1 MNIEQRHA
9 THMEMLPHLRSADLR
24 RHYLVESLFA
34 PDALLLTMSHVER
47 MVIGGALP
55 VSRPVV
61 LAAGSGLTTGAF
73 LESREL
79 GIVNIGGDGNVEVAG
94 RSYLLRTQEGLYVP
108 SGTREVT
115 FTSAS
120 SANPARYYLVST
132 PAHQSHELVHITLD
146 KRMPMPMGGAATSN
160 QRVIYQYVNPA
171 ICRSSQLLL
180 GLTTLETGSV
190 WNTMPCHMHGRR
202 SEIYFYFGLPADARV
217 FHFMG
222 EPAETRHIVVAN
234 EQAVISPPWS
244 IHTGCGT
251 SNYSFIWAM
260 GGENQ
265 DYKDMQSVPI
275 SDLR

>member
-1 MNIEQRHA
+1 MNMQQRQA
-9 THMEMLPHLRSADLR
+9 THPESVPALSTADLR
-24 RHYLVESLFA
+24 RHYLVESFFE

-55 VSRPVV
+55 VTKPVV
-61 LAAGSGLTTGAF
+61 LAAGQGLTIGPF
-73 LESREL
+73 LERREL
-79 GIVNIGGDGNVEVAG
+79 GVVNIGGDGTVEVAG
-94 RSYLLRTQEGLYVP
+94 RTFLLKSQEGLYVP
-108 SGTREVT
+108 MGTAEVK
-115 FTSAS
+115 FSSAS

-132 PAHQSHELVHITLD
+132 PAHQAHELVHITLD
-146 KRMPMPMGGAATSN
+146 KRMPMPMGGPATSN

-180 GLTTLETGSV
+180 GLTTLESGSV
-190 WNTMPCHMHGRR
+190 WNTMPCHLHGRR
-202 SEIYFYFGLPADARV
+202 SEIYFYFNLPADGRV

-251 SNYSFIWAM
+251 TNYSFIWAM

-265 DYKDMQSVPI
+265 DYKDMQSVPMD
-275 SDLR
+275 SLR

>member
-1 MNIEQRHA
+1 MNMPQRQA
-9 THMEMLPHLRSADLR
+9 THPEALPSLSTADLR

-55 VSRPVV
+55 VSQPVV
-61 LAAGSGLTTGAF
+61 LAGGQGLTTGPF
-73 LESREL
+73 LDRREL
-79 GIVNIGGDGNVEVAG
+79 GIVNIGGEGTVEVAG
-94 RSYLLRTQEGLYVP
+94 RSFLLKPQEGLYVP
-108 SGTREVT
+108 MGTAEVK

-120 SANPARYYLVST
+120 SATPARYYLVST
-132 PAHQSHELVHITLD
+132 PAHQTHELVHITLD
-146 KRMPMPMGGAATSN
+146 KRMPMPMGAPATSN

-180 GLTTLETGSV
+180 GLTTLESGSV
-190 WNTMPCHMHGRR
+190 WNTMPCHLHGRR
-202 SEIYFYFGLPADARV
+202 SEIYFYFALPDTARV

-222 EPAETRHIVVAN
+222 EPTQTRHLVVAN

-265 DYKDMQSVPI
+265 DYKDMQPVPM
-275 SDLR
+275 DVLR

>member
-9 THMEMLPHLRSADLR
+9 THPEQVPGLRSADLR
-24 RHYLVESLFA
+24 RHYLVERLFA
-34 PDALLLTMSHVER
+34 PNEVLLTMSHVER

-55 VSRPVV
+55 IDGPVT
-61 LAAGSGLTTGAF
+61 LGAGPGLTTGAF
-73 LESREL
+73 LDRREL
-79 GIVNIGGDGNVEVAG
+79 GIINIGGDGTVEVG
-94 RSYLLRTQEGLYVP
+94 GKSFLLKAQEGLYVP
-108 SGTREVT
+108 AGTPEVR
-115 FTSAS
+115 FHSAS
-120 SANPARYYLVST
+120 SLNPARYYLTST
-132 PAHQSHELVHITLD
+132 PAHQAHELVHITLD
-146 KRMPMPMGGAATSN
+146 KRMPASMGAATTAN
-160 QRVIYQYVNPA
+160 QRVIYQYVHPQ

-180 GLTTLETGSV
+180 GLTSLASGSV
-190 WNTMPCHMHGRR
+190 WNTMPSHMHARR
-202 SEIYFYFGLPADARV
+202 SEIYFYFGLAAEARV

-265 DYKDMQSVPI
+265 DYKDMQSV
-275 SDLR
+275 SMDSLR